1 MKRIVLKIEN
11 VSKQYRL
18 GIIGTGTIS
27 HDLNRWF
34 SKILKKAMP
43 NYKPDASLVFTKWR
57 NDNWKKV
64 DRENYLVENYVAGGW
79 LSAMSNNKSS
89 KNFYLKKI

>member
-1 MKRIVLKIEN
+1 MDVYDSWKARFV
-11 VSKQYRL
+11 VQT
-18 GIIGTGTIS
+18 TGP
-27 HDLNRWF
+27 RYF

-43 NYKPDASLVFTKWR
+43 NYKPDSSLVFTKWR

-64 DRENYLVENYVAGGW
+64 DRETYLVENYVAGGW